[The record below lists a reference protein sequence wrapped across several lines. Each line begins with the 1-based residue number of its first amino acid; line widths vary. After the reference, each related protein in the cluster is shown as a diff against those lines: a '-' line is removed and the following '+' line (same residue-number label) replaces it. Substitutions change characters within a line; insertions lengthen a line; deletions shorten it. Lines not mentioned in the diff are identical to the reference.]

1 MIKISEEFNDNILL
15 KYPNSEIKNS
25 KVDLCNTVI
34 DTLNKI
40 IPGAIEISHESIKV
54 KYDISFKGKI
64 LLPLN
69 SLLINL
75 EVKSGDLLE
84 LRKRNTMKV
93 NLKTLTGRLLTI
105 YVEPSDTMET
115 FKHFIQLEEGIPIEQ
130 QRLIFAGK
138 QLENNRTFS
147 DYNIER
153 ETTLHLVLRLVG
165 GKI

>member
-1 MIKISEEFNDNILL
+1 MRPLDTNSRILYL
-15 KYPNSEIKNS
+15 QQLGRCIYGLDPNKEYSDESRPTEI
-25 KVDLCNTVI
+25 DLVN
-34 DTLNKI
+34 
-40 IPGAIEISHESIKV
+40 
-54 KYDISFKGKI
+54 
-64 LLPLN
+64 
-69 SLLINL
+69 
-75 EVKSGDLLE
+75 
-84 LRKRNTMKV
+84 NTMKV

-130 QRLIFAGK
+130 QRLIFDGK
-138 QLENNRTFS
+138 QLENNRTFT